1 VPELAHD
8 SFGSPAGGS
17 VLDITLHLAASIRRR
32 PTAARC
38 GARRVY
44 SAIREVTSCKLGSWY
59 MGAAAERFTETS
71 ASGDGL
77 SPKCF
82 PESFSAPKAD
92 RVIAEYVQIH
102 SVLTARSEMFA

>member
-44 SAIREVTSCKLGSWY
+44 SAITGVTSCKLGSWY
-59 MGAAAERFTETS
+59 VGAASGRFTETS
-71 ASGDGL
+71 ARGEGL
-77 SPKCF
+77 LPRRF
-82 PESFSAPKAD
+82 PESSSAPEAD
-92 RVIAEYVQIH
+92 RVIAGYVQIH